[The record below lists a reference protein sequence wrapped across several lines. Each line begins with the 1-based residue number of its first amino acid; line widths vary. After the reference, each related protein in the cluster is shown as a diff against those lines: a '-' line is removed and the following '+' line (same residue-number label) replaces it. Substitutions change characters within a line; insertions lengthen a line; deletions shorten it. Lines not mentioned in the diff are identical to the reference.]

1 MSEDATILIID
12 DEPVNVR
19 LLEASFVKEGFR
31 ALKAKNGPEGRAI
44 AQKEQ
49 PDLILLDI
57 MMPGENGFV
66 TCSRLKAHPKTTGIP
81 VIFLSAVGDLA
92 HKVEGLAMGAVDY
105 ITKPFEKAEVLARA
119 RLHIKLNRAYR
130 YIINEQQEKL
140 RHLQVAQQ
148 SILVRPEDLPEGS
161 FAVFYKSLHEAGGD
175 FYDVIKISDGIYGY
189 FAADISGH
197 DLGSSFITAALK
209 VLIRQNSGPFFTPL
223 DTVQMINSV
232 LAPILAEGQHLTA
245 AYVHINRLRSRI
257 TLISAGH
264 PAILYLHLDGDAEYL
279 DVEGDILGVF
289 ESVYLES
296 KELPVAKGDRIF
308 IYTDG
313 LIEGFGEERKQRDE
327 GKEDLRAA
335 CCATR
340 HLPLNEAVHEMV
352 TMIIPDLTATYDD
365 LLLLGVE
372 I

>member
-31 ALKAKNGPEGRAI
+31 ALKAKNGAEGRAL

-57 MMPGENGFV
+57 MMPGESGFE
-66 TCSRLKAHPKTTGIP
+66 TCSLLKTHPKTTAIP
-81 VIFLSAVGDLA
+81 VIFLSAAGDLA
-92 HKVEGLAMGAVDY
+92 HKVEGLALGAVDY

-148 SILVRPEDLPEGS
+148 SLLVRPEDIPEGN
-161 FAVFYKSLHEAGGD
+161 FEVFYKSLHEAGGD
-175 FYDVIKISDGIYGY
+175 FYDVIRISDGIFGY

-197 DLGSSFITAALK
+197 DLGSSFITASLK

-232 LAPILAEGQHLTA
+232 LTPVLAEGQHLTA
-245 AYVHINRLRSRI
+245 AYVHINRLRSRM
-257 TLISAGH
+257 TVISAGH
-264 PAILYLHLDGDAEYL
+264 PSILYLSAAGQATYL
-279 DVEGDILGVF
+279 EVEGDVLGAF

-296 KELPVAKGDRIF
+296 KEFSVTRGDRIF
-308 IYTDG
+308 LYTDG
-313 LIEGFGEERKQRDE
+313 LIEEFGEHGKHRGK
-327 GKEDLRAA
+327 GKEDLKNVCLDTRALPLRAA
-335 CCATR
+335 VA
-340 HLPLNEAVHEMV
+340 EMV
-352 TMIIPDLTATYDD
+352 RRMVAVMSDD
-365 LLLLGVE
+365 VLLLGVE